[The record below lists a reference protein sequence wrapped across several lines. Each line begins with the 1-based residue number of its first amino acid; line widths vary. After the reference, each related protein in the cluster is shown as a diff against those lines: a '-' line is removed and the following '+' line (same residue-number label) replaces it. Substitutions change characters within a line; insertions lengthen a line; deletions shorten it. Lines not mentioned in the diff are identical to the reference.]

1 MAETDSKGI
10 KRHLST
16 VLRILVAAGALY
28 LVFRGEDLGS
38 LAKLLTGLNPWA
50 VITALVLYALAQVL
64 FVYRWKLLLRILS
77 ADIDLLTGLKLHL
90 LGLFYN
96 NCLPSSVGGD
106 LLRAWYITRHVDE
119 DKRVDAALSVF
130 VDRVVGLT
138 GMILMAS
145 FFYWL
150 VPVDA
155 DSVQAAPQSGAGIM
169 ESLMRFRQPFIYAVL
184 AVIGIIAC
192 FLAVPKGRALML
204 RFFERAWALGK
215 KLIARTLSAVHLY
228 AKKPLSVLMAIG
240 LTVVL
245 QGLCIIGF
253 WLLGRDMGM
262 NVHIKYYFVFFPV
275 SWLIG
280 TIPIS
285 IGGIGL
291 IEGGVKLMFW
301 KIGGA
306 TEKLASAIAICQ
318 RLIFLIGSL
327 PGIIIHLCG
336 AHLPAEKE
344 QFSVDAHVDLD

>member
-1 MAETDSKGI
+1 MAETNKKGI
-10 KRHLST
+10 KRHLTT
-16 VLRILVAAGALY
+16 VLRILVAVGALY
-28 LVFRGEDLGS
+28 MVFRGEDFGS
-38 LAKLLTGLNPWA
+38 LAKLLTGLNPWS
-50 VITALVLYALAQVL
+50 VIAAMGLYGVAQVL

-77 ADIDLLTGLKLHL
+77 ADIDLLTGLKLHF

-130 VDRVVGLT
+130 VDRVIGLT

-155 DSVQAAPQSGAGIM
+155 DSAQAAPQSGAGIM
-169 ESLMRFRQPFIYAVL
+169 DSLAKFRQPFLYAVL
-184 AVIGIIAC
+184 AVIGVIAC
-192 FLAVPKGRALML
+192 FLIVPKGRALFL
-204 RFFERAWALGK
+204 RLFQRAWTLGK
-215 KLIARTLSAVHLY
+215 KLIGRTLSAVHLY

-245 QGLCIIGF
+245 QSLCIIGF

-285 IGGIGL
+285 VGGMGIM
-291 IEGGVKLMFW
+291 EGGVKLLFLQIAGVT
-301 KIGGA
+301 K
-306 TEKLASAIAICQ
+306 EQASAIAICQ
-318 RLIFLIGSL
+318 RLIWMVGSL

-344 QFSVDAHVDLD
+344 QFSVDSRAELD

>member
-1 MAETDSKGI
+1 MAETETKGI
-10 KRHLST
+10 KRHLGT
-16 VLRILVAAGALY
+16 ILRILVAAGALY
-28 LVFRGEDLGS
+28 LVFRNEDLGE
-38 LAKLLTGLNPWA
+38 LRELLLRLHLWTIA
-50 VITALVLYALAQVL
+50 AALGLYALAQVL

-77 ADIDLLTGLKLHL
+77 ADIDLLTGLKLHF

-130 VDRVVGLT
+130 VDRVIGLT

-145 FFYWL
+145 FFYWM
-150 VPVDA
+150 VPVDG
-155 DSVQAAPQSGAGIM
+155 DSAQAMPQSGADII
-169 ESLMRFRQPFIYAVL
+169 ESLSQFTQPFIYAVL

-192 FLAVPKGRALML
+192 FLIVPKGRALIL
-204 RFFERAWALGK
+204 RLFERAWTLGR
-215 KLIARTLSAVHLY
+215 KLTVRTFSAMKLY
-228 AKKPLSVLMAIG
+228 ARKPMRVLMAIG
-240 LTVVL
+240 LTVIL
-245 QGLCIIGF
+245 QSLCIIGF

-285 IGGIGL
+285 IGGIG
-291 IEGGVKLMFW
+291 IVEGGVRLMFLQIAGVT
-301 KIGGA
+301 KA
-306 TEKLASAIAICQ
+306 QASAIAICQ
-318 RLIFLIGSL
+318 RLIFLVGSL
-327 PGIIIHLCG
+327 PGIVIHLCG

-344 QFSVDAHVDLD
+344 HFSVDSRAELD